1 MGSDV
6 EQSDTHPDEVLGEDS
21 AAATEALNEA
31 SILLDGHHVLAPGT
45 PEYSRLY
52 VERPRVESYLFR
64 EAERAERVPRPFH
77 WCFTGHTGSGKSTEL
92 NRIIAD
98 PVLTSKYLPVVVD
111 LESDFNIHTIEYSDL
126 ILAMGRAA
134 AAKADDVECPISE
147 KLRGAIEKWGAE
159 IFTEEE
165 ITTRT
170 EGTAGVKVS
179 IPFLA
184 LGEEVRSGGG
194 KTEKI
199 RRNISTNVLGFT
211 RLINDLAE
219 TLYQHTGRHLLV
231 VLDGLD
237 HADAKRSFQILND
250 HFETIKLPQISKIL
264 VIPLALLNTPFMA
277 TIGLKYSTVPNVKVF
292 AAPDSSEL
300 DAMGLQFYEQV
311 ISRYVSLDLF
321 SREARQ
327 SLFCLSAGI
336 LRDMIRNTGDAC
348 AYALEA
354 GAPRVEEEHAEK
366 VWFGLMRFYRAQ
378 LLEDDY
384 KVLRKVEK
392 TPYIEG
398 VDGVPKL
405 LHSKAVVFYPN
416 AEGWFG
422 VHPAVRRILEVSQNG
437 PGG

>member
-1 MGSDV
+1 M
-6 EQSDTHPDEVLGEDS
+6 EHLDTHRDEMSKDDGGASRD
-21 AAATEALNEA
+21 ALKEA
-31 SILLDGHHVLAPGT
+31 SLVLDGHSVLTPGT

-52 VERPRVESYLFR
+52 VERPRVESHLIQ
-64 EAERAERVPRPFH
+64 EAERAELVPRPFH

-98 PVLTSKYLPVVVD
+98 PILTSKYLPVVVD
-111 LESDFNIHTIEYSDL
+111 LESDFNIHSIEYSDL

-134 AAKADDVECPISE
+134 AAKADKEACPISE
-147 KLRGAIEKWGAE
+147 KLRDSIEKWGAE

-170 EGTAGVKVS
+170 EGTAGLKVS

-194 KTEKI
+194 KTETI

-211 RLINDLAE
+211 RLIDELAA

-250 HFETIKLPQISKIL
+250 HFETIKLPRISKIL

-292 AAPDSSEL
+292 SAPDSKDL
-300 DAMGLQFYEQV
+300 DAAGLQFYEQV

-321 SREARQ
+321 SRKARE

-348 AYALEA
+348 LYALEA
-354 GAPRVEEEHAEK
+354 GASRVEEEHVEK
-366 VWFGLMRFYRAQ
+366 VWHGLMRFYRAQ
-378 LLEDDY
+378 LLTDDF
-384 KVLRKVEK
+384 KVLRKVEE

-422 VHPAVRRILEVSQNG
+422 VHPAVRRILGASKNG